1 MAGVARR
8 PSTIRAAGTESERGM
23 SPVHIDELTPETR
36 ARVLKQI
43 EETEAGTT
51 ALAVIEPK
59 NHPSVQ
65 KPSSQLAKLEQARQ
79 MLAESRTLSEVKQ
92 VRDIAEAARVYAK
105 AANLGH
111 DAQNYAAE
119 IALLAARK
127 AGDILKQLEKS
138 KGGEPTKKKNSTA
151 ASVAGVESEY
161 AKTLKETGTPERTAQ
176 RWQKIAAIP
185 QETFTEYIES
195 VKPADDITAAGLLK
209 AAKLPHAPKLDT
221 PHKPSHPVQSS
232 CPKCEKLFESRSQL
246 KKHGMRDHGISPNDI
261 ASFVNG
267 FEPAKYQ
274 ENPFDLT
281 ALFFGM
287 DVHVTPVS
295 PEQPGDAGCF
305 HVRIR
310 NRTAAEVRTLAEIL
324 REHQEIVGSGTL
336 MPTAD
341 TNA

>member
-176 RWQKIAAIP
+176 RWQEIAAIP

-195 VKPADDITAAGLLK
+195 VKPTEDISATGLLN
-209 AAKLPHAPKLDT
+209 AAKPPHVPK
-221 PHKPSHPVQSS
+221 PKP
-232 CPKCEKLFESRSQL
+232 EKPIAEYKSLVDAIPAVHTGGVEIPPSQYGVAEIEESVTAFAARLVSQL
-246 KKHGMRDHGISPNDI
+246 KSASDKKI
-261 ASFVNG
+261 AYASLIRTF
-267 FEPAKYQ
+267 Q
-274 ENPFDLT
+274 DL
-281 ALFFGM
+281 LG
-287 DVHVTPVS
+287 
-295 PEQPGDAGCF
+295 G
-305 HVRIR
+305 
-310 NRTAAEVRTLAEIL
+310 L
-324 REHQEIVGSGTL
+324 
-336 MPTAD
+336 
-341 TNA
+341 